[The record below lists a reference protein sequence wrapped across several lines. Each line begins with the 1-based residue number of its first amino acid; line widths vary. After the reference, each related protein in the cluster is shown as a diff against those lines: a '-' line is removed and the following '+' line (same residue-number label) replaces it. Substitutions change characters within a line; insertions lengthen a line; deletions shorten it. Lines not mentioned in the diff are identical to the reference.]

1 MSIGLVKLFE
11 HTSSMLSTLCSL
23 AWNTSLA
30 DTPTACSR
38 GTRDVC
44 FHKPTPLFIVRH
56 IVTNRIARIWSL
68 VKYPKLFPLCM
79 SVVFLNSVASHS
91 HWHFCDHGSDEQVN
105 KIALLNLDEN
115 FVTAFQA
122 DVHSSRGCESLPTVK
137 MVRMFGLLLTAT
149 GPIKF
154 GTNAMAK
161 NPSACAALK
170 YCGSTLT
177 VCSFTFAS
185 CWTFHAETKN
195 AIEILTF

>member
-79 SVVFLNSVASHS
+79 SVVFLNSVASIS
-91 HWHFCDHGSDEQVN
+91 HWHFCDHGSNEQVN
-105 KIALLNLDEN
+105 KIALLNLNEN
-115 FVTAFQA
+115 FVSLLHFKQTCIRRAVVKRYPLLRWFGCLDCCWRPPGQSNSEQMLWRKIP
-122 DVHSSRGCESLPTVK
+122 VHALRWNTVGLRWRY
-137 MVRMFGLLLTAT
+137 VLLLLPHV
-149 GPIKF
+149 GRFMQKPR
-154 GTNAMAK
+154 MQ
-161 NPSACAALK
+161 
-170 YCGSTLT
+170 
-177 VCSFTFAS
+177 
-185 CWTFHAETKN
+185 
-195 AIEILTF
+195 